1 MSSNFD
7 LAAPQPLQSLT
18 QRVISPQNI
27 ALEAR
32 QRRAEPLSFRKRQEL
47 KREIKLIRRALRAGQ
62 FEELLSIKESLK
74 AELLPLQERYSELK
88 ELLNDEPENAEALAQ
103 LEQLKEQIAPTLR
116 KWNGLNTNLRPLQE
130 LAQKAQD
137 YQHMLED
144 HPVAVAR
151 IKEENR
157 LRRAL
162 EKEAEIYAGLIV
174 TRWDR
179 LGFNHKYTE
188 KGKEKTHHVKF
199 SNISITLDGIYYKI
213 AASHKTAFNNWV
225 MDIPQGVYIAK
236 QLLSPETLQ
245 ELSIACQKQVTG
257 VYNSDGAWVIVH
269 RLESVDGLMN
279 YVSYSDVMERYPHQ
293 YKNRMPIPVGVSYNR
308 EIQWVNLGDYP
319 HWLIGGYTGSGKSNT
334 INVGLC
340 SLISSQSPE
349 DLRLVLIDLKGGLEF
364 NFYENI
370 PHLHGQIVDEPPK
383 VADTLNELES
393 IMELRFK
400 QFKGVAKKLEEYHV
414 KRPQKPMPRILCV
427 FDEVASI
434 QGEGD
439 TTKRIVASLSNLSR
453 RGRAVGIHLW
463 LCTQQP
469 NVKVIEGSIK
479 TNMNFRLSGRMPS
492 SSDSITV
499 LGNSSAAQLASIAGR
514 MIMQPGADP
523 IPVQTPHI
531 SNDEIAK
538 ALTTAK
544 EYQQPQPLEL
554 GDVKRMINQ
563 QWTPE
568 HIIRFSLTHMN
579 GLVSGRRLWDAIG
592 DDSLTLMQANKLAEQ
607 VWKMSPIEQDGK
619 IYTIQAR
626 RGNAKY
632 LVELQPQDA
641 KIQDTQHV
649 SIDAPLVES

>member
-47 KREIKLIRRALRAGQ
+47 KREISRIRRALRAGQ

-116 KWNGLNTNLRPLQE
+116 KWNGLNANLRPLQE

-434 QGEGD
+434 QGQGD

-469 NVKVIEGSIK
+469 NVKVIEGGIK

-538 ALTTAK
+538 ALATAK
-544 EYQQPQPLEL
+544 EYATPQPLEL
-554 GDVKRMINQ
+554 GNLRATIHQEWTTERVVELSLKHLNGNIAWKPIYDAASEDISREQARKLVEAIWESKSVFFEGKEYEVKRGVGHKKQ
-563 QWTPE
+563 
-568 HIIRFSLTHMN
+568 
-579 GLVSGRRLWDAIG
+579 LVALG
-592 DDSLTLMQANKLAEQ
+592 
-607 VWKMSPIEQDGK
+607 
-619 IYTIQAR
+619 
-626 RGNAKY
+626 
-632 LVELQPQDA
+632 
-641 KIQDTQHV
+641 
-649 SIDAPLVES
+649 

>member
-1 MSSNFD
+1 
-7 LAAPQPLQSLT
+7 
-18 QRVISPQNI
+18 
-27 ALEAR
+27 
-32 QRRAEPLSFRKRQEL
+32 
-47 KREIKLIRRALRAGQ
+47 
-62 FEELLSIKESLK
+62 
-74 AELLPLQERYSELK
+74 
-88 ELLNDEPENAEALAQ
+88 
-103 LEQLKEQIAPTLR
+103 
-116 KWNGLNTNLRPLQE
+116 
-130 LAQKAQD
+130 
-137 YQHMLED
+137 
-144 HPVAVAR
+144 
-151 IKEENR
+151 
-157 LRRAL
+157 
-162 EKEAEIYAGLIV
+162 
-174 TRWDR
+174 
-179 LGFNHKYTE
+179 
-188 KGKEKTHHVKF
+188 
-199 SNISITLDGIYYKI
+199 
-213 AASHKTAFNNWV
+213 

-434 QGEGD
+434 QGQGD

-469 NVKVIEGSIK
+469 NVKVIEGGIK

-538 ALTTAK
+538 ALATAK

-554 GDVKRMINQ
+554 GDIRNVIHE
-563 QWTPE
+563 QWTVE
-568 HIIRFSLTHMN
+568 RLARFAIKHMN
-579 GLVSGRRLWDAIG
+579 GQLSGRYLFESIH
-592 DDSLTLMQANKLAEQ
+592 DDSITARQ
-607 VWKMSPIEQDGK
+607 V
-619 IYTIQAR
+619 YA
-626 RGNAKY
+626 
-632 LVELQPQDA
+632 LVEEIWLMKEITVDGQLYKVKQFG
-641 KIQDTQHV
+641 K
-649 SIDAPLVES
+649 SKRLELVENPPSAA